1 MNPANLQLEG
11 LYLALAS
18 LLEAMRDND
27 LLSAKQIDTALARA
41 EELALN
47 DPERREDLSRAGLEG
62 VCFPIR
68 LLRVANR
75 LPADALPNFC
85 DLARIV
91 GQTKDLPAI
100 DDEIWGGL
108 PPQQQP

>member
-18 LLEAMRDND
+18 LLETLRDNN
-27 LLSAKQIDTALARA
+27 LLSARQIDATLARA

-47 DPERREDLSRAGLEG
+47 DPERREDLSQAGLEA

-75 LPADALPNFC
+75 LPANELPHFC

-91 GQTKDLPAI
+91 GQTKDLPGI
-100 DDEIWGGL
+100 EDEVWAAL
-108 PPQQQP
+108 PRDPQ